1 MEEKSKYAKLF
12 NDFDSQALISLGSV
26 LLIAVVLIIFS
37 QRGLNWIA
45 TRLHGQ
51 LRFRI
56 FALVPLTRLLILIT
70 ALAIIVPI
78 VIEPSLQNMVTLL
91 GALGL
96 AIGFAMK
103 DYVSSLIAGVVSAI
117 ELPYRPGDWVDI
129 EGTYGEVKHVG
140 LRTVDI
146 QTPDDDLVAV
156 PHLKIWE
163 HAIYNAN
170 NGGTSLQCV
179 TSFYLHPEHEAGW
192 VRKALRDV
200 ALTSAYLKFDQP
212 IIVIAEEKPW
222 GTHYRIRAYP
232 VDPRQQFLFITDLT
246 VRGKRVL
253 SEAGVQSAMLPPD
266 AALDANNEAGSSY
279 SRSSEY

>member
-1 MEEKSKYAKLF
+1 MEEQQKYARLF
-12 NDFDSQALISLGSV
+12 NDIDSQALMTLGLV
-26 LLIAVVLIIFS
+26 LLATIVLIIVS
-37 QRGLNWIA
+37 QRGLNWLGN
-45 TRLHGQ
+45 RMHGQ
-51 LRFRI
+51 VRFRV
-56 FALVPLTRLLILIT
+56 FALVPMTRLLILIT

-78 VIEPSLQNMVTLL
+78 IIEPSLRNMVTLL

-103 DYVSSLIAGVVSAI
+103 DYVSSLIAGVVSAV
-117 ELPYRPGDWVDI
+117 ELPYRPGDWIQI
-129 EGTYGEVKHVG
+129 EDTYGEVKHVG

-146 QTPDDDLVAV
+146 QTPDDDLVYV
-156 PHLKIWE
+156 PHLKLWD
-163 HAIYNAN
+163 HAVYNAN

-179 TSFYLHPEHEAGW
+179 ASFYLHPEHEAGW

-212 IIVIAEEKPW
+212 IIVVAEEKPW

-246 VRGKRVL
+246 LRGKKVL
-253 SEAGVQSAMLPPD
+253 SAAGVQSAMLPPD
-266 AALDANNEAGSSY
+266 AALDTRNAVGSAY
-279 SRSSEY
+279 SRGGD

>member
-1 MEEKSKYAKLF
+1 MEEQQKYARLF
-12 NDFDSQALISLGSV
+12 NDIDSQALITLGVV
-26 LLIAVVLIIFS
+26 LLSTIVLIIVS
-37 QRGLNWIA
+37 QRGLNWIGN
-45 TRLHGQ
+45 RMHGQ
-51 LRFRI
+51 VRFRI
-56 FALVPLTRLLILIT
+56 FALVPMTRLLILLT
-70 ALAIIVPI
+70 TLAIIVPI
-78 VIEPSLQNMVTLL
+78 IIEPSLRNMVTLL

-117 ELPYRPGDWVDI
+117 ELPYRPGDWVQI
-129 EGTYGEVKHVG
+129 EDTYGEVKHVG

-146 QTPDDDLVAV
+146 QTPDDDLVYV
-156 PHLKIWE
+156 PHLKLWD
-163 HAIYNAN
+163 HAVYNAN

-179 TSFYLHPEHEAGW
+179 ASFYLHPEHEASW

-212 IIVIAEEKPW
+212 IIVVAEEKPW

-246 VRGKRVL
+246 IRGKKVL
-253 SEAGVQSAMLPPD
+253 SAAGVQSAMLPPD
-266 AALDANNEAGSSY
+266 AALDTRNAVGSAY
-279 SRSSEY
+279 SRGND

>member
-1 MEEKSKYAKLF
+1 MDDKDQYARLF
-12 NDFDSQALISLGSV
+12 NDIDSQAMITL
-26 LLIAVVLIIFS
+26 AVVLMSTIVLIIVS
-37 QRGLNWIA
+37 QRGLNWLGS
-45 TRLHGQ
+45 RLHGQ
-51 LRFRI
+51 LRFRV

-70 ALAIIVPI
+70 ALAIAVPI
-78 VIEPSLQNMVTLL
+78 VIEPSLRNMLTLL
-91 GALGL
+91 GGIGL

-117 ELPYRPGDWVDI
+117 ELPYRPGDWVNI

-146 QTPDDDLVAV
+146 QTPDDDLVSV
-156 PHLKIWE
+156 PHLKLWD

-179 TSFYLHPEHEAGW
+179 ASFYLHPEHEAGW

-200 ALTSAYLKFDQP
+200 ALTSAYLKFDKP
-212 IIVIAEEKPW
+212 IIVVAEEKPW

-232 VDPRQQFLFITDLT
+232 VDPRQQFLFVTDLT
-246 VRGKRVL
+246 VRGKEVL
-253 SEAGVQSAMLPPD
+253 SAAGMQPALLPPNTELD
-266 AALDANNEAGSSY
+266 ARNAALSTTERGLGN
-279 SRSSEY
+279 